1 MLYSEII
8 AVCSQIHTKHI
19 NTQNAELVI
28 ASACGTYKL
37 THLWPFKGLSTHK
50 VTGRHSALNG
60 HGDLRTVLKG
70 CSELACRWV

>member
-8 AVCSQIHTKHI
+8 AVCSQIHT
-19 NTQNAELVI
+19 NTQNGQLVI

-50 VTGRHSALNG
+50 LKGRHSASNG
-60 HGDLRTVLKG
+60 HGDLGTFMKC
-70 CSELACRWV
+70 CSELACRWD